1 MKPKRRRRRVRDL
14 QDEASST
21 ISKKSKK
28 KVKKYQRG
36 SLIYKIYAYFDE
48 VGIDNVTYDKT
59 EKLAK
64 KIKPDTAFNKY
75 HYSWYKND
83 YRNKRDIP

>member
-21 ISKKSKK
+21 IPKKSKK

-36 SLIYKIYAYFDE
+36 SLIHKIYAYFDE

-75 HYSWYKND
+75 HYSWYRND
-83 YRNKRDIP
+83 YKNKRDIP